1 LQTAALVNAGLL
13 LMALMG
19 MLLPAVLYATHTE
32 LRDGTSELF
41 LSRFSSVVMLIA
53 YGAYLFFQLKSHR
66 ELYSEKPD
74 VGNCSGRAVEEQ
86 LSERGGQLDV
96 LESGHVAV
104 LNGHVA
110 ELRPLDGHVEDLRS
124 NGHGEK
130 DSSRQTTLY
139 SHHGSDVSNPDAIR
153 NPILNPG
160 LNPNCPLCCP
170 HGKPLP
176 NPNPCDVLGM
186 AAASGDVSKEE
197 EEEEESVLGFWGS
210 IVWLALI
217 TVLIAVLSDRL
228 VATLQGAAQ
237 ALNISV
243 AFISVIV
250 LPIVGNAAEHASAVL
265 FAYRNRLV
273 SVRLFLFRFWSLA
286 LRESWVPGFAEIGFS
301 LLAFGLASKDEG
313 RRKSQNAGRFLE
325 KWERL
330 YSNVGSGSAL
340 SIWGPSEHW
349 GDSRLADRRS

>member
-1 LQTAALVNAGLL
+1 
-13 LMALMG
+13 MALMG

-74 VGNCSGRAVEEQ
+74 VGNCSGRAVGEQ
-86 LSERGGQLDV
+86 LSERGGQLDA
-96 LESGHVAV
+96 LESGHLAA
-104 LNGHVA
+104 LNGQVA
-110 ELRPLDGHVEDLRS
+110 ELRPLDGCVEDLRS
-124 NGHGEK
+124 LDGRGEK
-130 DSSRQTTLY
+130 DNSRQPTLS

-153 NPILNPG
+153 NPNLNPG

-170 HGKPLP
+170 HGKSLP
-176 NPNPCDVLGM
+176 NPNPCDVIGM

-273 SVRLFLFRFWSLA
+273 SVHFFLFRFRSLA
-286 LRESWVPGFAEIGFS
+286 LRESWVPGFAEIGF
-301 LLAFGLASKDEG
+301 LLLVWLLRTRGDANLKTQAGFWRNGKDCIAMWVLA
-313 RRKSQNAGRFLE
+313 
-325 KWERL
+325 RL
-330 YSNVGSGSAL
+330 
-340 SIWGPSEHW
+340 
-349 GDSRLADRRS
+349 

>member
-1 LQTAALVNAGLL
+1 
-13 LMALMG
+13 MALMG

-74 VGNCSGRAVEEQ
+74 VGNSSGCVVGVQ
-86 LSERGGQLDV
+86 MSERGAQLDAV
-96 LESGHVAV
+96 ESGNLAA
-104 LNGHVA
+104 LNGHMA

-124 NGHGEK
+124 LNGHGEK
-130 DSSRQTTLY
+130 DNRRQMPLP
-139 SHHGSDVSNPDAIR
+139 SHHGSDVSNRGATR

-160 LNPNCPLCCP
+160 VNPNCPLCCP

-176 NPNPCDVLGM
+176 NPYDVTGM
-186 AAASGDVSKEE
+186 AAASDDVSKEE

-210 IVWLALI
+210 VVWLALI
-217 TVLIAVLSDRL
+217 TLLIAVLSDRL

-237 ALNISV
+237 ALNVSV

-273 SVRLFLFRFWSLA
+273 SVRWFLFGFGSLR
-286 LRESWVPGFAEIGFS
+286 LRENWVPGFAEIGFL
-301 LLAFGLASKDEG
+301 LLAFGLGLKDKGRCASYT
-313 RRKSQNAGRFLE
+313 AGSF
-325 KWERL
+325 
-330 YSNVGSGSAL
+330 
-340 SIWGPSEHW
+340 
-349 GDSRLADRRS
+349 